1 MSADLFKKPF
11 FWLSLVLALIWLA
24 IIKLPDQKLHLVF
37 CDVGQGDAVLI
48 YQGQNQVLLDGG
60 PDSSVLTCL
69 ANHLPFYDRQI
80 ELMVA
85 THPDA
90 DHLTGL
96 IDVLER
102 YNVSQLVIN
111 STGKDSAVF
120 RKFKEAV
127 AEEDLKVYF
136 PKKGEKI
143 KLGSLSLAVLWPQSQ
158 GDVLGITTLEGA
170 VNELSLV
177 FKLSFGDFD
186 ALLPGDITSQI
197 EDRLD
202 LEEVKLLKV
211 AHHGSKYSTSP
222 EFLEKTSPQLA
233 IISVGKNSFGHPTKE
248 VLERLESLGVKI
260 LRTDLK
266 GEIEVVTDGQ
276 KWGLKGD

>member
-24 IIKLPDQKLHLVF
+24 IFNLPDQKLHLVF

-127 AEEDLKVYF
+127 AEEGLKVYF

>member
-24 IIKLPDQKLHLVF
+24 ILKLPDQKLHLVF

-69 ANHLPFYDRQI
+69 ANHLPFWDRQI

-85 THPDA
+85 THPDD

-102 YNVSQLVIN
+102 YDVSQLVVN

-120 RKFKEAV
+120 KEFKQAV
-127 AEEDLKVYF
+127 AEEGLKIHF

-143 KLGSLSLAVLWPQSQ
+143 KLGSLSLMVLWPQSQ
-158 GDVLGITTLEGA
+158 ADVLGATTLEKA

-177 FKLSFGDFD
+177 FKLSFGEFD
-186 ALLPGDITSQI
+186 ALLPGDISTQV
-197 EDRLD
+197 EDKLD
-202 LEEVKLLKV
+202 LEEVEVLKV

-222 EFLEKTSPQLA
+222 EFLFKTSPELA
-233 IISVGKNSFGHPTKE
+233 IVSVGKNPFGHPTEE
-248 VLERLESLGVKI
+248 VLERLGSLGIKI
-260 LRTDLK
+260 LRTDLQ
-266 GEIEVVTDGQ
+266 GEIEVITDGQ
-276 KWGLKGD
+276 KWGIER

>member
-127 AEEDLKVYF
+127 AEEGLKVYF